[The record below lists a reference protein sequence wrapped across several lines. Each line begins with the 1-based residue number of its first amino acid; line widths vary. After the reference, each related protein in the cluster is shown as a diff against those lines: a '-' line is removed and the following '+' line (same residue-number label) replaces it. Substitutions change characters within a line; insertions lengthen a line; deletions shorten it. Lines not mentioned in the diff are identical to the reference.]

1 MEIMDHFANPKN
13 IGTLPHANGIGESGS
28 PQLGNYLQFY
38 LYIESDTVKEAR
50 YLIQGRPQAIAA
62 ASYVSTF
69 VIGKSIHELMQLST
83 GQLRK
88 IFRWPWGLYEPCL
101 QLVTEGIRNAIK
113 TIRIKHSRT
122 CGS

>member
-69 VIGKSIHELMQLST
+69 CDRQKHPRADATFHGPAAENFPLALGLIRTMPAAGHRRHQKCYP
-83 GQLRK
+83 R
-88 IFRWPWGLYEPCL
+88 LYE
-101 QLVTEGIRNAIK
+101 
-113 TIRIKHSRT
+113 
-122 CGS
+122 